1 MKLLVK
7 FFTSLNIFTKRLGIC
22 GNVGLIAG
30 AIAGTLLML
39 LYLRQGGSLT
49 MNTTEAV
56 QVALMLTLFTWIFIQ
71 FVLVILARLTFRSV
85 AIPSFVNCLLTCFA
99 VVFIVRALGLYIA
112 ASFIGIVVGIIIGML
127 LCRINFIFNKL
138 IKN

>member
-7 FFTSLNIFTKRLGIC
+7 FFTSLNIFTKRLGLC

-30 AIAGTLLML
+30 AIAGTFLMFL
-39 LYLRQGGSLT
+39 DMRQGGLI

-56 QVALMLTLFTWIFIQ
+56 QVALMLTLFTWMFIQ

-99 VVFIVRALGLYIA
+99 VVFIVRALGLYVIA
-112 ASFIGIVVGIIIGML
+112 WFIGIVVGIIIGML
-127 LCRINFIFNKL
+127 LCRINFIFNRL